1 MNQSR
6 SSLITS
12 FFKSPPASETI
23 NGAPSL
29 EGISCDDE
37 DSRSSVGGGEG
48 GVRFAVNLNGHSSQQ
63 APHTCPVVT
72 TTSSSLENGAL
83 SLSTVSSGMR
93 QGTLTWSSASGTLSL
108 KPSVAEAKQSSPPPT
123 LVQSVHHTSPLPSS
137 REECSGGGVREV
149 AVNVADEVG
158 VAPDREAGRR
168 SRRSRCQEV
177 DYCEIL
183 KDDSFV
189 KRKRRKRWGT
199 VVSRQDK
206 TELVVTVER
215 SLLRRVPGEEPC
227 LCSEPGSG
235 DEVEVTLSVEGELDE
250 SVVILSPPRP
260 PSSATLSGP
269 WARIFSRP
277 VKQDSSFSSARQTA
291 VRTGTDPGSPV
302 RSPRKRGQRSA
313 SCSPRRLARSPRA
326 PRHCSPLRSPRKGT
340 NSTTAASP
348 LKNSLQPRVL
358 ILPSAKKPR
367 LLEFDH
373 APFLG
378 LVHVRQESVSEPFW
392 TLTSAGTGL
401 RPVTPPTDR
410 DLSLQ
415 PSLGSCLSLHD
426 VVREDHTSLLTP
438 VTSAEQRASILE
450 TLSNEHPQERVRHLI
465 QRYRNIREGG
475 ADHTHSE
482 TPPTSHAEQ
491 GKRTRQPLVCKI
503 HILNG
508 RRERVKV
515 DEEVYRGKSNGK
527 RSLRLSKK
535 RSISLTEN
543 SVREGL
549 TEGGVERR
557 GCEVGRGE
565 GEKREGVRQSSCD
578 MWTELY
584 RPQSS
589 SEVIGNKVKVQQLYS
604 WLRNW
609 TNKSVGQ
616 SDKPL
621 AGGGGGR
628 APPRNASRELKRS
641 GCKRSREGSPTPEWT
656 RGSQDFLSL
665 SHLRRKMRRKRVEG
679 SSDSETE
686 GEESGEEGEGVSLV
700 LLLCGGVGSGKTAAV
715 HACAAELGCKVSQ
728 LPHFF
733 HILTTSQVH

>member
-6 SSLITS
+6 PSLITS

-23 NGAPSL
+23 INRAPSL
-29 EGISCDDE
+29 EGTSCDDE
-37 DSRSSVGGGEG
+37 ESRSSVGGGEG
-48 GVRFAVNLNGHSSQQ
+48 GVQFAVNLNGLLHSSQQ
-63 APHTCPVVT
+63 ALHAPPVVT

-93 QGTLTWSSASGTLSL
+93 QGTLTWNSASGTLSL
-108 KPSVAEAKQSSPPPT
+108 KPSVTVAKQSSPPPT
-123 LVQSVHHTSPLPSS
+123 LVQSVDHTSPLPSNS
-137 REECSGGGVREV
+137 EDCSGGEAREV
-149 AVNVADEVG
+149 AVNGADEVG
-158 VAPDREAGRR
+158 VAPDREGVRR
-168 SRRSRCQEV
+168 SRRSHCQEV

-183 KDDSFV
+183 EDGSCLE
-189 KRKRRKRWGT
+189 RTRRKRGGT
-199 VVSRQDK
+199 VVSRRDK
-206 TELVVTVER
+206 RRKRETELVVRFER
-215 SLLRRVPGEEPC
+215 CLLRHVPGEEPC
-227 LCSEPGSG
+227 LRSEPESG
-235 DEVEVTLSVEGELDE
+235 NEVEVTLSMEGELDE
-250 SVVILSPPRP
+250 SVVVLSTSPP

-277 VKQDSSFSSARQTA
+277 VNQDSFSSSARQTA
-291 VRTGTDPGSPV
+291 TRTGTDPGSPV
-302 RSPRKRGQRSA
+302 RSPRKRVQRSA

-358 ILPSAKKPR
+358 MIPPSAKKPR

-373 APFLG
+373 APFSG

-401 RPVTPPTDR
+401 RPMTPPTDR

-438 VTSAEQRASILE
+438 VTSAKQRASILE
-450 TLSNEHPQERVRHLI
+450 TLSNEHPQERVHHLFK
-465 QRYRNIREGG
+465 RYRNIREGG
-475 ADHTHSE
+475 ADHTPSE

-508 RRERVKV
+508 RREKVIKV
-515 DEEVYRGKSNGK
+515 DEGVYGGKSNRK
-527 RSLRLSKK
+527 RSFRLSKK

-549 TEGGVERR
+549 TEGGVEGVKRR

-565 GEKREGVRQSSCD
+565 GEKRDGVRQRSCD

-609 TNKSVGQ
+609 STNK
-616 SDKPL
+616 PI
-621 AGGGGGR
+621 AGGGGEGR
-628 APPRNASRELKRS
+628 AQPRSASCELKRS
-641 GCKRSREGSPTPEWT
+641 GCKREGSPTPEWAW
-656 RGSQDFLSL
+656 GSQDFLSL
-665 SHLRRKMRRKRVEG
+665 SHLRRKMRRRKVEG
-679 SSDSETE
+679 SSDSEAE
-686 GEESGEEGEGVSLV
+686 GEESGEECEGVSSV

-728 LPHFF
+728 LPPFPY
-733 HILTTSQVH
+733 